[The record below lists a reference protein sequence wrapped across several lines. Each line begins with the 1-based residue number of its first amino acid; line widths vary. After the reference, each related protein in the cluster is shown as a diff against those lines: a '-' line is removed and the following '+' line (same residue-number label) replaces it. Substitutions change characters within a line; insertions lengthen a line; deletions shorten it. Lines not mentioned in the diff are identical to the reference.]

1 MQFPDH
7 PDNGEKMRVFSLAFF
22 IVFMLIGAARAH
34 DGWIEATPAIVEK
47 GQPVTIALMQG
58 NHSNEHRS
66 YRLAGKW
73 DAEFTKVTVIAPSG
87 KTTALDMIDLG
98 EDPEKT
104 GPKGPKGFHVAQFVA
119 DEDGVYTVIARQ
131 ERDLQHGDGPR
142 FRGVRFARSAFAALA
157 LPTLAEAQKIKAGAP
172 QARGGNDLEIV
183 PLDNSAGAV
192 RGAPMVLQIRY
203 KGKPAEGKVVSIV
216 PKLAG
221 AGGVQ
226 DLTTDADG
234 RVSFTPPAADSYLA
248 RVKFDEKSER
258 GDLNSFEAT
267 YVFQVFNRR

>member
-1 MQFPDH
+1 M
-7 PDNGEKMRVFSLAFF
+7 KVFSVVFF
-22 IVFMLIGAARAH
+22 ITFMLIGAARAH
-34 DGWIEATPAIVEK
+34 DGWIEVTPAIVEK
-47 GQPVTIALMQG
+47 GQPVTVALMHG

-73 DAEFTKVTVIAPSG
+73 DTEFTKVTVIAPSG
-87 KTTALDMIDLG
+87 KASALDMIDLG

-104 GPKGPKGFHVAQFVA
+104 GPKGPKGFHIAQFVA
-119 DEDGVYTVIARQ
+119 DEEGVYTVVARQ
-131 ERDLQHGDGPR
+131 ERDLQRGDGPR
-142 FRGVRFARSAFAALA
+142 FRGVRFARSSFAALA
-157 LPTLAEAQKIKAGAP
+157 LPTVAEAQKIKAGAP
-172 QARGGNDLEIV
+172 QARGGDDLEVIPV
-183 PLDNSAGAV
+183 DNAAAV
-192 RGAPMVLQIRY
+192 RGAPVILQVRY

-221 AGGVQ
+221 SGAAQ
-226 DLTTDADG
+226 DATTDAQG
-234 RVSFTPPAADSYLA
+234 RVGFAPPAADSYLA